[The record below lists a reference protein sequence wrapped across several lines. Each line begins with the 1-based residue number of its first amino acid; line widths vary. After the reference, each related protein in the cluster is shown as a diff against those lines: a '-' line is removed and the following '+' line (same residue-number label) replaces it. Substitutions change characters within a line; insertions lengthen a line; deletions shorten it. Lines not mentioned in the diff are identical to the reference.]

1 MILKRILIIVFNII
15 RQKYESF
22 FDNTEIKI
30 SFKDLQFFYDNPV
43 LSWEWNITPKTSIID
58 QIKYNSLL
66 GEVVDYSDFYRAFI
80 SSVES
85 NILKIICDTKDY
97 LNIRLEQMKEL
108 FKYNMDLQNKVT
120 GNDVIKK
127 QIWISEIQKKIELI
141 TEI

>member
-1 MILKRILIIVFNII
+1 M
-15 RQKYESF
+15 
-22 FDNTEIKI
+22 
-30 SFKDLQFFYDNPV
+30 
-43 LSWEWNITPKTSIID
+43 
-58 QIKYNSLL
+58 
-66 GEVVDYSDFYRAFI
+66 EVVDYSDFYRAFI

-127 QIWISEIQKKIELI
+127 QIWITEIQKKIELI